1 MSIFNSMQISASGL
15 SLERLKMDTIS
26 TNIANVNTT
35 RTDEGGPYRR
45 KDVIFEE
52 SLINERNKLT
62 GRYGKRSSGVKVTE
76 IFEDD
81 ENFKSI
87 YDPSHQDADQDG
99 YVLSPNV
106 NMVDEMIDLISTQR
120 TYEANVTALNS
131 SKSILKKALEI
142 SKG

>member
-15 SLERLKMDTIS
+15 TLERLKMDTIS

-45 KDVIFEE
+45 KEVIFEE
-52 SLINERNKLT
+52 SLINERNILT
-62 GRYGKRSSGVKVTE
+62 GQFERRSSGVKVTE
-76 IFEDD
+76 LVEDE
-81 ENFKSI
+81 ENFNSA
-87 YDPSHQDADQDG
+87 YDPSHPDADENG
-99 YVLSPNV
+99 YVLRPNV
-106 NMVDEMIDLISTQR
+106 NMVDEMIALINTQR
-120 TYEANVTALNS
+120 TYEANVTALNT

>member
-15 SLERLKMDTIS
+15 TLERLKMDTIS

-62 GRYGKRSSGVKVTE
+62 GRFQKRSSGVKVTE
-76 IFEDD
+76 VFEDE

-87 YDPSHQDADQDG
+87 YDPSHPDADQDG

-131 SKSILKKALEI
+131 SKAILKKALEI

>member
-15 SLERLKMDTIS
+15 TLERLKMDTIS

-45 KDVIFEE
+45 KEVIFEE
-52 SLINERNKLT
+52 SLVNERNRLT
-62 GRYGKRSSGVKVTE
+62 GRFERRSSGVKVTE
-76 IFEDD
+76 LVEDD

-87 YDPSHQDADQDG
+87 YDPSHPDADEDG
-99 YVLSPNV
+99 YVLTPNI
-106 NMVDEMIDLISTQR
+106 NMVDEMIELLNTQR
-120 TYEANVTALNS
+120 TYEANVTALNT